1 MWRASVI
8 NLVGVGVYLATSIVV
23 PTLIGHYFDDR
34 LNTEPLITIF
44 GLVAGLFV
52 GFIGAY
58 RQLQNVIRD
67 TDSERG

>member
-8 NLVGVGVYLATSIVV
+8 NLVGVGVYLATSILV
-23 PTLIGHYFDDR
+23 PTLIGHYFDGR
-34 LNTEPLITIF
+34 LSTEPLFSIC
-44 GLVAGLFV
+44 GLILGLFV

-58 RQLQNVIRD
+58 RQLQDVIRD

>member
-8 NLVGVGVYLATSIVV
+8 NLVGVGAYLATSIVV
-23 PTLIGHYFDDR
+23 PTLIGHYLDDR

-44 GLVAGLFV
+44 GLVLGLFV

-58 RQLQNVIRD
+58 RQLQDVIRD
-67 TDSERG
+67 TNSERG

>member
-23 PTLIGHYFDDR
+23 PTLVGHYFDGR
-34 LNTEPLITIF
+34 LNTEPLLTLCGI
-44 GLVAGLFV
+44 GLGLFV
-52 GFIGAY
+52 GFVGAY
-58 RQLQNVIRD
+58 RQLQDVIRD

>member
-8 NLVGVGVYLATSIVV
+8 NLVGVGAYRATSIVV
-23 PTLIGHYFDDR
+23 PTLIGHYLDDR

-44 GLVAGLFV
+44 GLVLGLFV

-58 RQLQNVIRD
+58 RQLQDVIRD
-67 TDSERG
+67 TNSERG